1 MTNRNVIRPLANEFI
16 VVCESPYP
24 EEVFCYSPGI
34 CRCPDGRLV
43 ATMDFGGPG
52 TGKLGSVRS
61 TVGDYQAGNS
71 GRCFLSDDHG
81 ASWRKV
87 LDFPFYHAR
96 PFVAGNAL
104 YILGHSWDLMIV
116 RSDDWGETWSEPV
129 RFTEGQHWH
138 QAPCNVCYANGK
150 IYLVMNFSFE
160 ERKLLME
167 TLSRVATGGKVLCVN
182 IGGLPEP
189 ETLELANLF
198 RRHPFTVAA
207 VTAPEPVTDTPEELI
222 EAIAPV
228 AATGIPFSVYWTP
241 MIPKSKPSFRS
252 VEALMRFPNFVG
264 LKDSSRDMVN
274 FTTIAT
280 AFGGEISVFQGV
292 EMLHLASLAVGS
304 AGMVG
309 GGLNF
314 YPGLAAGVTEHF
326 RRGDLDAARALQ
338 LKMNRA

>member
-1 MTNRNVIRPLANEFI
+1 MRRLPELQGILVPLLTPILEDDTLDLDGFRKLAERMLQ
-16 VVCESPYP
+16 SPY
-24 EEVFCYSPGI
+24 V
-34 CRCPDGRLV
+34 DGLF
-43 ATMDFGGPG
+43 AI
-52 TGKLGSVRS
+52 
-61 TVGDYQAGNS
+61 
-71 GRCFLSDDHG
+71 G
-81 ASWRKV
+81 AS
-87 LDFPFYHAR
+87 
-96 PFVAGNAL
+96 
-104 YILGHSWDLMIV
+104 
-116 RSDDWGETWSEPV
+116 GE
-129 RFTEGQHWH
+129 F
-138 QAPCNVCYANGK
+138 
-150 IYLVMNFSFE
+150 MNFSFE

-198 RRHPFTVAA
+198 RRHRFTVAA
-207 VTAPEPVTDTPEELI
+207 VTAPEPVTDTPEELLD
-222 EAIAPV
+222 AIAPV

-274 FTTIAT
+274 FTAIAT
-280 AFGGEISVFQGV
+280 AFGDEISVFQGV

-326 RRGDLDAARALQ
+326 RRGELDAARALQ
-338 LKMNRA
+338 LKMNRAWDFLAATSAFRSVGKQFFRRQGTLDGIRCRCGGEISADAGMLDEMERIAVL